1 MKKVCPFLCS
11 PSLSIASRV
20 QILKPALAELPSSGY
35 HHSRFLPQ
43 RGIPQFF
50 RSIGTESTATPL
62 QRRQSFIEERMAS
75 HSREGLPLK
84 DSKISTQQGEALVE
98 MRDVCVKYG
107 DKPALGGWCQEVDG
121 HTREG
126 LWWTVRRGERWGVF
140 GPNGKSLT
148 AIRYYIRLIDFRVW
162 QDDTA
167 IPNLLGSPT
176 SILITNKGIRPK
188 PPPTARTA
196 RHLYFRHPS

>member
-11 PSLSIASRV
+11 FGHSIASKV
-20 QILKPALAELPSSGY
+20 SILNPALADLPSSGY

-50 RSIGTESTATPL
+50 RSIGTESVATPL
-62 QRRQSFIEERMAS
+62 QRRQNFIEKRMTS
-75 HSREGLPLK
+75 RSREGLPLK

-121 HTREG
+121 YTRKG

-140 GPNGKSLT
+140 GPNGKSVT
-148 AIRYYIRLIDFRVW
+148 ATSHYIRLINPRVW
-162 QDDTA
+162 QDDAA
-167 IPNLLGSPT
+167 IPDLLGSPT
-176 SILITNKGIRPK
+176 SILLTDQGIRPS
-188 PPPTARTA
+188 PPATARAA